1 MNNSTLKMLLKEYGK
16 KRDSSFL
23 NLEKRKNEL
32 YKSCPRLEEI
42 DLELNNFALDTAKS
56 ILSSGSSY
64 SLQELQEK
72 IDSLNIEKQNL
83 LNSLKLNA
91 NFFNPHFD
99 CSKCEDTGY
108 VNSNGHYELCNCIK
122 QKLFDIEYNKSNISD
137 LEKHN
142 FKHFNFDLYSG
153 EINEELYNSNLSP
166 RDNIKNIRDIATSF
180 IENFDNPDEKNLLF
194 TGNTGLR
201 EVFFI

>member
-1 MNNSTLKMLLKEYGK
+1 MLLKEYNQ
-16 KRDSSFL
+16 KRDASFL
-23 NLEKRKNEL
+23 SLEKRKNEL
-32 YKSCPRLEEI
+32 YKTCPRLEKI
-42 DLELNNFALDTAKS
+42 DLELNNFALNTAKS
-56 ILSSGSSY
+56 ILNSTSSDSS
-64 SLQELQEK
+64 LKELQEK
-72 IDSLNIEKQNL
+72 IDTLKLEKQEL
-83 LNSLKLNA
+83 LSSLQLDA

-108 VNSNGHYELCNCIK
+108 VNLNGHYELCNCIK

-142 FKHFNFDLYSG
+142 FKHFNFDLYSD

-201 EVFFI
+201 